1 MAKEDEEWLPVV
13 FELKVASVILR
24 TFFFYYYFPVLR
36 SSWDLYHPLPKAQT
50 ICKASENTLS
60 SHTGQPP
67 RGSPRIGAALW
78 LLMPAQEHE
87 AETCSRQCC
96 WSQLST
102 TWRYTSGT
110 GGNCLLQVLFTNTAF
125 KWNAAEVR
133 EGQDKYN
140 LLGVNVLSG
149 KHFKIYPTRLCV
161 HTYRI
166 FLFRKFLHKVKFKC
180 KSLGISRD
188 WYCSSAATN
197 CLLLRF

>member
-1 MAKEDEEWLPVV
+1 MIVFIFGKERKEIMAINRMANKWTVGGS
-13 FELKVASVILR
+13 KGGWRMIASGLSVKSCKCNTW
-24 TFFFYYYFPVLR
+24 TFFFFPVLR
-36 SSWDLYHPLPKAQT
+36 SSWDFYHPLPKAQT

-67 RGSPRIGAALW
+67 KGSPRIGAALW
-78 LLMPAQEHE
+78 LLMPAQEQE

-125 KWNAAEVR
+125 KWTAAEVR

-140 LLGVNVLSG
+140 PLGVNVL
-149 KHFKIYPTRLCV
+149 
-161 HTYRI
+161 
-166 FLFRKFLHKVKFKC
+166 
-180 KSLGISRD
+180 
-188 WYCSSAATN
+188 
-197 CLLLRF
+197 